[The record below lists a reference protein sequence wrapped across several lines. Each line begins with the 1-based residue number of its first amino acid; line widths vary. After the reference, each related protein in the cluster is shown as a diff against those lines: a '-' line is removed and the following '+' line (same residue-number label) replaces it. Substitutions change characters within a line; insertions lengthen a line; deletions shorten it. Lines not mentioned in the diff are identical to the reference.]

1 VKESEIMQTAKS
13 IQTERV
19 TYLTSAEQKAALES
33 FAKAR
38 GESVGN
44 VLREAASRYISEP
57 NLSESEEEALKLLA
71 KELNEAAPRIQA
83 SLDRTHAKMAELHEE
98 MDAFF
103 REKGIRK

>member
-1 VKESEIMQTAKS
+1 M
-13 IQTERV
+13 QTERV
-19 TYLTSAEQKAALES
+19 TYLTNAEQKAALEA

-44 VLREAASRYISEP
+44 IVREAVAEYMTKPSA
-57 NLSESEEEALKLLA
+57 EEEA
-71 KELNEAAPRIQA
+71 ELIALTQQVNEAIPRMNA
-83 SLDRTHAKMAELHEE
+83 TLDRISDTIRNTRAE

>member
-1 VKESEIMQTAKS
+1 M
-13 IQTERV
+13 QTERV
-19 TYLTSAEQKAALES
+19 TYLTSVEQKAALEA

-44 VLREAASRYISEP
+44 VVREATLRYMAQPAKVSD
-57 NLSESEEEALKLLA
+57 EEEALMLLA

-83 SLDRTHAKMAELHEE
+83 SLDRTHVKMEALHEE